1 MNSFFNT
8 NIYNNAYTNINNNH
22 ITKNDLLNQNNITE
36 ISNISPNKNL
46 LEYNINGLNKY
57 NIKLKS
63 YKSKYNLINIIL
75 NIKNNTICNLEIIKN
90 KLLLDIENNSKKN
103 NINNNNNNVNINI
116 INKTN
121 NNNNNYKINNL
132 NLNKYLDNININN
145 KLYTNN
151 KNNIIN
157 YVKYIDYKNISSN
170 NLFLS
175 NKNLYD
181 LLFNYFFSMNSLI
194 SKPIFEV
201 TNDKIVIH
209 LFMYLFLIKNKKVN
223 INNSFVKLNKLK
235 LNKLYQNLSN
245 VFKKPVE
252 LDLVR
257 LYYPYFDSNIFVNLL
272 SKLINKI
279 QVRII
284 MKQFFNKAIIIN
296 PIKSSNN
303 NLIIK
308 IPSLLSGINLRI
320 GGRLMTQRLIPKQT
334 IKTIRKGTLSKGK
347 INFLDEARYTNKNK
361 RGAFTLVMSI
371 GHYLIK

>member
-8 NIYNNAYTNINNNH
+8 NIYNNAYINNNH
-22 ITKNDLLNQNNITE
+22 ITKNDLLNQNNITD

-75 NIKNNTICNLEIIKN
+75 NIKNNTICNLGIIKN
-90 KLLLDIENNSKKN
+90 ELLLDIENNSNKN

-235 LNKLYQNLSN
+235 LNKLCQNLSN